1 MQVACN
7 DALVRFVAV
16 QGGWCVLANLLA
28 PAHVAD
34 MSITETDRTLIA
46 AVFEQAALRGWSD
59 VSIADAAR
67 SAGIPLGEARA
78 RMPGRGAV
86 LMRFGLMADQAA
98 LAGVS
103 MSETPR
109 ERLFDI
115 VMARFDALQQH
126 RAGVLSL
133 LAALR
138 TDPGT
143 SLLLYGAT
151 LRSMK
156 WLLDGAGI
164 PAAGI
169 VGSLRI
175 HGLLALWLYAL
186 RAWEADESADLSSTM
201 AAVDRGLDRAI
212 QAENMLPGQHVGA
225 SGAPMSPAE
234 AAAEVFEEAGMTGSE
249 ADSSEAP
256 NSPDLPLA
264 SPFPGPES
272 PTT

>member
-1 MQVACN
+1 VRAAGSAALLRFAAAQV
-7 DALVRFVAV
+7 
-16 QGGWCVLANLLA
+16 GWCILANPLA
-28 PAHVAD
+28 PAHVAG
-34 MSITETDRTLIA
+34 MSITETDRTMIA

-67 SAGIPLGEARA
+67 TAGVPLGEARA

-86 LMRFGLMADQAA
+86 LMRFGLMAD
-98 LAGVS
+98 LANVS

-164 PAAGI
+164 PATGI
-169 VGSLRI
+169 VGGLRV

-186 RAWEADESADLSSTM
+186 RAWEGDESADLSATM
-201 AAVDRGLDRAI
+201 AAVDRGTDRAI
-212 QAENMLPGQHVGA
+212 QPGQHVGI

-234 AAAEVFEEAGMTGSE
+234 AAAEVFEEAGMTGDE
-249 ADSSEAP
+249 AAP
-256 NSPDLPLA
+256 GAVPDGPDLPPA
-264 SPFPGPES
+264 PPSEYPES
-272 PTT
+272 PIT

>member
-1 MQVACN
+1 
-7 DALVRFVAV
+7 
-16 QGGWCVLANLLA
+16 
-28 PAHVAD
+28 

-67 SAGIPLGEARA
+67 SAGVPLGEARV

-86 LMRFGLMADQAA
+86 LMRFGVMADQAA
-98 LAGVS
+98 LTNVS

-115 VMARFDALQQH
+115 VMARFDVLQQH

-164 PAAGI
+164 PATGI
-169 VGSLRI
+169 VGSLRV

-186 RAWEADESADLSSTM
+186 RAWEGDESADLSATM

-212 QAENMLPGQHVGA
+212 QAENLLPGRNVGA
-225 SGAPMSPAE
+225 TGTPMSPAE
-234 AAAEVFEEAGMTGSE
+234 EAAAVFEEAGMTGDD
-249 ADSSEAP
+249 A
-256 NSPDLPLA
+256 SPAAGPGGTDLPPA
-264 SPFPGPES
+264 PPSEYPES
-272 PTT
+272 PIT